1 MVFEVSGETLTRGVI
16 FPRSYPR
23 SPVTASP
30 RGLLP
35 NPPGQSY
42 NRRHGEKMPFPHGCD
57 EPAGCAAALAVEA
70 GLVPRTVDMG
80 RHGEAHLVCGR
91 PTPPERHGRSD
102 FFARRD
108 CPAHRASS
116 LEIWKNSGRR
126 SYMGTH
132 LDRGARGGAFNGHAL
147 AADPATSPRHSPHPT
162 GCLTGKLPL
171 PPGVDRGG
179 LDLGVPKHCRRC
191 LDPEALFQLSSPQVP
206 QLIGCPSR

>member
-1 MVFEVSGETLTRGVI
+1 MVRRCHFRMAAMNPLAV
-16 FPRSYPR
+16 
-23 SPVTASP
+23 
-30 RGLLP
+30 LLP
-35 NPPGQSY
+35 WPW
-42 NRRHGEKMPFPHGCD
+42 RRGSC
-57 EPAGCAAALAVEA
+57 
-70 GLVPRTVDMG
+70 LVLSIWGVM
-80 RHGEAHLVCGR
+80 ER
-91 PTPPERHGRSD
+91 PTLFVDAPPLPND
-102 FFARRD
+102 MADQIFFARRD

-191 LDPEALFQLSSPQVP
+191 LDPEALLQLSSPQVP